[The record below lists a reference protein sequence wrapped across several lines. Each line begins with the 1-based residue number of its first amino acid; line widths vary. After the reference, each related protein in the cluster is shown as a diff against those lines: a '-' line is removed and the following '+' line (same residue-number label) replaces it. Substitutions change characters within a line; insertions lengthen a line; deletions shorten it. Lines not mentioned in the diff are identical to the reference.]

1 MFVSQRIKRR
11 AFAPIHMISIT
22 KIFRFETA
30 HAIDGYPGDC
40 QHIHGHSYHLHVTV
54 VAATQYP
61 GYLPGTGIAVDF
73 KDLKRIVKA
82 SIVDHFDHYLILS
95 KQYVAKNPQWQDHPH
110 LFVMEVEPTAENL
123 LIFISETL
131 QRELPVAIQLKKL
144 KLYETPDSFACWE
157 PE

>member
-1 MFVSQRIKRR
+1 MFVSQCSIHQ
-11 AFAPIHMISIT
+11 AFSSCNMISIT

-54 VAATQYP
+54 IAATQYP

-73 KDLKRIVKA
+73 KDLKKIVHS

-95 KQYVAKNPQWQDHPH
+95 KQYVAKNPQWEDHPH

-123 LIFISETL
+123 LIFIRDTL
-131 QRELPVAIQLKKL
+131 QQALPPSIRLKKL

-157 PE
+157 P

>member
-1 MFVSQRIKRR
+1 
-11 AFAPIHMISIT
+11 MISIT

-54 VAATQYP
+54 ESASSYP
-61 GYLPGTGIAVDF
+61 GYIPGTGIAVDF
-73 KDLKRIVKA
+73 KDLKKIVHT

-95 KQYVAKNPQWQDHPH
+95 KQYVAKNPQWKDHPH
-110 LFVMEVEPTAENL
+110 LFVLEVEPTAENL
-123 LIFISETL
+123 LIFIRDTL
-131 QRELPVAIQLKKL
+131 QNELPPSIRLKKL

-157 PE
+157 P

>member
-1 MFVSQRIKRR
+1 MFVSQRIKCRV
-11 AFAPIHMISIT
+11 FAPIHMISIT

-131 QRELPVAIQLKKL
+131 QRELPAAIQLKKL